1 MSETSWWQRNGAVFT
16 LVIALIAL
24 MTYLHVSLGSLRAE
38 IGSLRTE
45 VRTETGSLRTEVRTE
60 IGSLR
65 VELREGLREVRESLD
80 RVETKVDEV
89 RRYLGFNAAS
99 PPRELPPAN
108 LPK

>member
-1 MSETSWWQRNGAVFT
+1 MSETGWWHRNGAVFT
-16 LVIALIAL
+16 AVIAFIALI
-24 MTYLHVSLGSLRAE
+24 TYMHVSLGSLRAE
-38 IGSLRTE
+38 IGSLRTD
-45 VRTETGSLRTEVRTE
+45 VRSEIGSLRTDVRSE

-65 VELREGLREVRESLD
+65 VELREGLREVRGSLD

-89 RRYLGFNAAS
+89 RGYLGISDAS

>member
-1 MSETSWWQRNGAVFT
+1 MSETGWWQRNGAVFT
-16 LVIALIAL
+16 AVIAFIAL
-24 MTYLHVSLGSLRAE
+24 MTYMHVSLGSLRAE

-45 VRTETGSLRTEVRTE
+45 VRTEIGSLRTE
-60 IGSLR
+60 LR
-65 VELREGLREVRESLD
+65 DGLREVRGSLD

-89 RRYLGFNAAS
+89 RGYLGFNAAS